1 MTYPSKFRYTDQHEW
16 VELDGSAATVGIT
29 DHAQQQ
35 LGDIV
40 YLELPKVGDK
50 VEAGKACG
58 TVESVKAV
66 SEIYSPVTGSV
77 TEVNTALAETPE
89 WINQDPHGK
98 AWMMRVSLG
107 GPAPLDKL
115 FTAEQY
121 EEYVRQETAD

>member
-1 MTYPSKFRYTDQHEW
+1 MKYPANFRYSDQHEW
-16 VELDGSAATVGIT
+16 VLLDGSLATVGIT
-29 DHAQQQ
+29 DHAQKQ

-40 YLELPKVGDK
+40 YLELPKVGDA

-66 SEIYSPVTGSV
+66 SEIYSPVSGKV
-77 TEVNTALAETPE
+77 TEVNSALIETPE

-98 AWMMRVSLG
+98 AWMIRVALSA
-107 GPAPLDKL
+107 PAPLEKL